1 MSSRPRL
8 LFVSPRY
15 LWPLDQ
21 GGKIRTAN
29 TLRGMKGGRFEIH
42 LAAPLPPGRRDER
55 EIAQVCDRFLSWPAP
70 QVSRARRLAALLDR
84 LPVGV
89 ATDRSAAGSEVVAAA
104 LAERPDVVV
113 ADFPHSAVLLPP
125 GRLGPPSVMF
135 THNVEAEIFERH
147 AEVARGAWRPVWR
160 DQARK
165 MRRFE
170 RDALHRFTRVIA
182 VSARDAQAL
191 RAQFG
196 LDGRVDAIDTGVDL
210 DFLGYTPPPLPP
222 EGGGLVAFTG
232 TMSARAN
239 VDGVQFLLDEV
250 WPLVLR
256 ARPRAEA
263 VIVGRDPPEALRRA
277 ARERGYAWR
286 FTGFVDDVRP
296 DVRAAHLS
304 VIPLRV
310 GSGTRIKAFESMALG
325 RPVVSTTV
333 GVEGLAVEPGRHL
346 LIADDAPAFAAAVL
360 RLLDE
365 PALGARLAA
374 DARALLEARFSWAQ
388 VAAQFEAIC
397 ETALRE
403 EGGREGGSGEL
414 PP

>member
-1 MSSRPRL
+1 VSAKGSARPRL

-15 LWPLDQ
+15 LFPLDE

-42 LAAPLPPGRRDER
+42 LAAPLPPGRRDEA
-55 EIAQVCDRFLSWPAP
+55 ELAGICDRFVSWPAP
-70 QVSRARRLAALLDR
+70 QVSRARRLAALLDP
-84 LPVGV
+84 LPIGV
-89 ATDRSAAGSEVVAAA
+89 AADRSAAGRAVVERAF
-104 LAERPDVVV
+104 AERPDVLV
-113 ADFPHSAVLLPP
+113 ADFPHSAVLLPQALTVP
-125 GRLGPPSVMF
+125 CVMF

-147 AEVARGAWRPVWR
+147 AAHAKGFWQPVWR

-170 RDALHRFTRVIA
+170 RDTLRRFTRVIA
-182 VSARDAQAL
+182 VSARDAAAL
-191 RAQFG
+191 REQFG
-196 LDGRVDAIDTGVDL
+196 LARVDAIDTGVDL
-210 DFLGYTPPPLPP
+210 DFLAYTPPPAAPVD
-222 EGGGLVAFTG
+222 GGIVAFTG

-239 VDGVQFLLDEV
+239 VDGVQFLMDEI
-250 WPLVLR
+250 WPRVLR
-256 ARPRAEA
+256 ARPKAEA
-263 VIVGRDPPEALRRA
+263 AIIGRDPPESLQRA

-296 DVRAAHLS
+296 HVRAAHLS

-333 GVEGLAVEPGRHL
+333 GVEGLAVAPGQHL
-346 LIADDAPAFAAAVL
+346 LAADDAEGFAAAVL

-365 PALGARLAA
+365 PALGTRLASA
-374 DARALLEARFSWAQ
+374 ARALLQERFSWSQ
-388 VAAQFEAIC
+388 VAAQFEAVC
-397 ETALRE
+397 AAAMETPAE
-403 EGGREGGSGEL
+403 EG
-414 PP
+414 

>member
-1 MSSRPRL
+1 MRRPKL
-8 LFVSPRY
+8 LFISPRY
-15 LWPLDQ
+15 LFPLDQ

-42 LAAPLPPGRRDER
+42 LAAPLPPGRDDAAELA
-55 EIAQVCDRFLSWPAP
+55 EVCDRFLPWPAP
-70 QVSRARRLAALLDR
+70 VVSRAARAAALLGR

-89 ATDRSAAGSEVVAAA
+89 ASDRSAPGRAVVAQA
-104 LAERPDVVV
+104 LAERPDLVV
-113 ADFPHSAVLLPP
+113 ADFPHSAVLLPE
-125 GRLGPPSVMF
+125 RIAIPSVMF
-135 THNVEAEIFERH
+135 THNVEAEIFDRH
-147 AEVARGAWRPVWR
+147 AEHATGAWRPVWR

-170 RDALHRFTRVIA
+170 GETLRRFTRVIA
-182 VSARDAQAL
+182 VSARDAAAL
-191 RAQFG
+191 RQQFG
-196 LDGRVDAIDTGVDL
+196 LACVDAIDTGVDL
-210 DFLGYTPPPLPP
+210 DFLAYTPPPPAPP
-222 EGGGLVAFTG
+222 GGGLVAFTG

-239 VDGVQFLLDEV
+239 IDGVQFLLDEI
-250 WPLVLR
+250 WPRILA
-256 ARPRAEA
+256 ARPHAEA
-263 VIVGRDPPEALRRA
+263 VIIGRDPPETLPRA

-296 DVRAAHLS
+296 DLRAANLS

-346 LIADDAPAFAAAVL
+346 LVADDPAGFSDAML
-360 RLLDE
+360 RLLDT
-365 PALGARLAA
+365 PDLAGPLAA
-374 DARALLEARFSWAQ
+374 AARALLEAQFSWSRIAG
-388 VAAQFEAIC
+388 QFEAIC
-397 ETALRE
+397 ERAMK
-403 EGGREGGSGEL
+403 EGAGGEF

>member
-1 MSSRPRL
+1 MSRRPKL

-15 LWPLDQ
+15 LFPLDQ

-42 LAAPLPPGRRDER
+42 LAAPLPPGRRDEA
-55 EIAQVCDRFLSWPAP
+55 ELGAICDRFLSWAAP
-70 QVSRARRLAALLDR
+70 QVSRARRLAALLDP
-84 LPVGV
+84 LPVGA
-89 ATDRSAAGSEVVAAA
+89 ATDRSAAGRAVIEGA
-104 LAERPDVVV
+104 LAERPDVLV
-113 ADFPHSAVLLPP
+113 ADFPHSAVLLPQT
-125 GRLGPPSVMF
+125 LAVPSVMF

-147 AEVARGAWRPVWR
+147 AAHAKGVWQPVWR

-170 RDALHRFTRVIA
+170 RDTLRRFTRVIA
-182 VSARDAQAL
+182 VSARDAAAL
-191 RAQFG
+191 REQFG
-196 LDGRVDAIDTGVDL
+196 LARVDAIDTGVDL
-210 DFLGYTPPPLPP
+210 DFLAFTPPPAAP

-239 VDGVQFLLDEV
+239 VDGVQFLLDEI
-250 WPLVLR
+250 WPRILR

-263 VIVGRDPPEALRRA
+263 VIIGRDPPEALARA

-296 DVRAAHLS
+296 SVRAAHLS

-333 GVEGLAVEPGRHL
+333 GVEGLAVVPGEHL
-346 LIADDAPAFAAAVL
+346 LVADDAEAFAASVL

-365 PALGARLAA
+365 PALGTRLASA
-374 DARALLEARFSWAQ
+374 ARALLQERFSWAQ

-397 ETALRE
+397 GTAMN
-403 EGGREGGSGEL
+403 EGRVGERS
-414 PP
+414 P

>member
-1 MSSRPRL
+1 MSSKPKL

-15 LWPLDQ
+15 LFPLDQ

-42 LAAPLPPGRRDER
+42 LAAPLPPGRRDEA
-55 EIAQVCDRFLSWPAP
+55 ELAAICDRFVSWPAP
-70 QVSRARRLAALLDR
+70 QVFRARRVAALLDP

-89 ATDRSAAGSEVVAAA
+89 AADRSAAGRAVVAGA
-104 LAERPDVVV
+104 LAERPDVLV
-113 ADFPHSAVLLPP
+113 ADFPHSAVLLPQH
-125 GRLGPPSVMF
+125 LAVPSVMF

-147 AEVARGAWRPVWR
+147 AAHAKGVWQPVWR

-170 RDALHRFTRVIA
+170 RDALRRFTRVIA
-182 VSARDAQAL
+182 VSARDATAL
-191 RAQFG
+191 REQFG
-196 LDGRVDAIDTGVDL
+196 LARVDAIDTGVDL
-210 DFLGYTPPPLPP
+210 DFLAYTPPPAAP

-239 VDGVQFLLDEV
+239 MDGVQFLLDEI
-250 WPLVLR
+250 WPRILR
-256 ARPRAEA
+256 ARPKAEA
-263 VIVGRDPPEALRRA
+263 AIIGRDPPESLQRA
-277 ARERGYAWR
+277 ARERGYTWR

-296 DVRAAHLS
+296 SVRAAHLS

-333 GVEGLAVEPGRHL
+333 GVEGLAVVPGQHL
-346 LIADDAPAFAAAVL
+346 LVADDAEGFAAAVL

-365 PALGARLAA
+365 PALGTQLTSA
-374 DARALLEARFSWAQ
+374 ARALLQERFSWSQ
-388 VAAQFEAIC
+388 IAAQFEAIC
-397 ETALRE
+397 GKAA
-403 EGGREGGSGEL
+403 EGVKEG
-414 PP
+414 

>member
-1 MSSRPRL
+1 MRPGQRPRPRL

-15 LWPLDQ
+15 LFPLDQ

-42 LAAPLPPGRRDER
+42 LAAPLPPGRADEAAL
-55 EIAQVCDRFLSWPAP
+55 AQICDRFLAWPAP
-70 QVSRARRLAALLDR
+70 EVSRARRLAAALDR
-84 LPVGV
+84 LPIGV
-89 ATDRSAAGSEVVAAA
+89 AADRSQAGRAVVERA
-104 LAERPDVVV
+104 LAEAPDVLV
-113 ADFPHSAVLLPP
+113 ADFPHSAVLLPD
-125 GRLGPPSVMF
+125 RLPLPSVMF

-147 AEVARGAWRPVWR
+147 AGHATGLWRPVWR

-170 RDALHRFTRVIA
+170 GDTLRRFTRVIA
-182 VSARDAQAL
+182 VSARDAAAL

-196 LDGRVDAIDTGVDL
+196 LDRVDAIDTGVDL
-210 DFLGYTPPPLPP
+210 EFLAYTPPPPAP
-222 EGGGLVAFTG
+222 EGGGVVAFTG

-239 VDGVQFLLDEV
+239 IDGVQFLMDEV

-263 VIVGRDPPEALRRA
+263 VIVGRDPPEGLQRA
-277 ARERGYAWR
+277 VRERGYAWR
-286 FTGFVDDVRP
+286 FTGFVDDVRSF
-296 DVRAAHLS
+296 VREANLS

-325 RPVVSTTV
+325 RPVVSTAV
-333 GVEGLAVEPGRHL
+333 GVEGLDVVPDRHL
-346 LIADDAPAFAAAVL
+346 LLADDAEAFARAIV
-360 RLLDE
+360 RLLAE
-365 PALGARLAA
+365 PALGTGLAQA
-374 DARALLEARFSWAQ
+374 ARALLEERFSWSQ

-397 ETALRE
+397 GKAISET
-403 EGGREGGSGEL
+403 
-414 PP
+414 

>member
-1 MSSRPRL
+1 VLVTARPKL

-15 LWPLDQ
+15 LFPLDQ

-29 TLRGMKGGRFEIH
+29 TLRGMKGGRFEIV
-42 LAAPLPPGRRDER
+42 LAAPQPAGRHDEA
-55 EIAQVCDRFLSWPAP
+55 ELAGVCDRFLPWPEP
-70 QVSRARRLAALLDR
+70 RISQARRLAAAVDS
-84 LPVGV
+84 LPIGV
-89 ATDRSAAGSEVVAAA
+89 ATDRSAAGRAVVAAA
-104 LAERPDVVV
+104 LAERPDVLV
-113 ADFPHSAVLLPP
+113 ADFPHSAVLLPE
-125 GRLGPPSVMF
+125 RLDLPSVMF
-135 THNVEAEIFERH
+135 THNVEAEIFDRH
-147 AEVARGAWRPVWR
+147 AEHATGIWRPVWR

-170 RDALHRFTRVIA
+170 RDTLRRFTRVIA
-182 VSARDAQAL
+182 VSARDAAAL
-191 RAQFG
+191 REQFG
-196 LDGRVDAIDTGVDL
+196 LPRVDAIDTGVDL
-210 DFLGYTPPPLPP
+210 DFLDYTPPAPAP

-239 VDGVQFLLDEV
+239 IDGVQFLLDEV
-250 WPLVLR
+250 WPRVLR

-263 VIVGRDPPEALRRA
+263 VIVGRDPPEALARA

-296 DVRAAHLS
+296 AVREAHLC

-346 LIADDAPAFAAAVL
+346 LVADDAEAFAAAVL

-365 PALGARLAA
+365 PALAAQLAAAARARL
-374 DARALLEARFSWAQ
+374 EERFAWSQ

-397 ETALRE
+397 GRAMK
-403 EGGREGGSGEL
+403 EG
-414 PP
+414 